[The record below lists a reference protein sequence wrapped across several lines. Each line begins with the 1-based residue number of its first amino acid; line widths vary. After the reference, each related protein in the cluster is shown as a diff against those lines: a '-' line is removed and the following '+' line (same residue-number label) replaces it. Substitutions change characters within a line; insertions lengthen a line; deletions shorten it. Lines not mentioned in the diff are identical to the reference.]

1 MQRWRDKKVLYT
13 TPPKMN
19 DDWFWLYAG
28 VWSSAQRGGASLVMV
43 SNDQMRD
50 HHMQMLSTR
59 NFLKWRERHWV
70 NFHFDERDKN
80 APPSFVFPSKFSI
93 RMQVHI
99 HVYLHMSVYM

>member
-1 MQRWRDKKVLYT
+1 M
-13 TPPKMN
+13 
-19 DDWFWLYAG
+19 F
-28 VWSSAQRGGASLVMV
+28 ASLVSRHDGELPVFPAAV

-80 APPSFVFPSKFSI
+80 AAPSFVFPSKFSI

-99 HVYLHMSVYM
+99 HVYLHMSVYI